1 MHNGLLGT
9 RGLKF
14 GRTILCVALTLVL
27 NGCNPEKQWQLHE
40 ITGHLPDLRFSLM
53 SDTGQ
58 PVTDQTYQG
67 YLVMLFFGFT
77 NCQAECPTT
86 LFRLA
91 KIVRHL
97 GDNANRTR
105 ILFVTLDPVH
115 DTPEVLHRYLTAFD
129 AGHAI
134 GLTGNESE
142 VEDIAKRYRAAY
154 RPKKPDSNDIVH
166 SAAVYVFDPQGH
178 ARLMVTPDDTIE
190 TVANDLQHLL
200 GSLRL

>member
-1 MHNGLLGT
+1 MHNGLFGT

-14 GRTILCVALTLVL
+14 GQTILCAALTLVL
-27 NGCNPEKQWQLHE
+27 SGCNPEKQWQLHE

-58 PVTDQTYQG
+58 PVTEQTYQG

-77 NCQAECPTT
+77 SCQAECPTT

-91 KIVRHL
+91 KIVQRL
-97 GDNANRTR
+97 GDHAKRTR
-105 ILFVTLDPVH
+105 ILFVTLDPGR
-115 DTPEVLHRYLTAFD
+115 DTPQVLHRYVTAFD

-134 GLTGNESE
+134 GLTGSE
-142 VEDIAKRYRAAY
+142 GEIEYLAKRYRAAF
-154 RPKKPDSNDIVH
+154 RPGKTDSDEITH

-178 ARLMVTPDDTIE
+178 ARLPVTPDDTIE
-190 TVANDLQHLL
+190 TVANDLRHLL
-200 GSLRL
+200 DSLRL